1 MIKKLLFAIVVGL
14 VLLIIG
20 GVLQAYSSYYLNS
33 FYSSYPSCYQLHP
46 YTYNN
51 LTQTY
56 NYSTAYLT
64 CEVNST
70 KIENQD
76 SLNSSLLQTPGWILE
91 FVGAVTLTLSIALL
105 LIAFYKDRNQPSS
118 KPKK

>member
-33 FYSSYPSCYQLHP
+33 VYSSYPSCYQLHP

-64 CEVNST
+64 CEANST
-70 KIENQD
+70 KIENQA

-105 LIAFYKDRNQPSS
+105 LIAFYKDRNSPLF